1 MISTTHHAESSAP
14 TLYVALELS
23 TKEWWLTMSVGPQ
36 AKARRRRIAVG
47 DQAALVQA
55 IAAGKAAFAIAADA
69 PVRSCYEAG
78 RDGFWPHRLLTAH
91 GIVNLVVD
99 SSSIEVSRRAK
110 QAKTDRLDGGKL
122 LRLLMRHWGG
132 ERDMWQVV
140 RVPPP
145 EIEDRRQANRT
156 RTTLQIERTRY
167 RNRIHALLMLHGV
180 RLPIDRTLP
189 ERLPQA
195 RDWAGHQ
202 LPPGVQAR
210 IGAMW
215 TLLAA
220 VEAVRAQARR
230 AEARVITMAPADA
243 CARRLTQLRG
253 IAARSATVLADE
265 LFTRDL
271 RNRRE
276 VGGLTGLVSAPHQSG
291 GRHVDQGLTRGG
303 LPRVRHIAGQLA
315 WAWLRHQPTSALAR
329 WYRER
334 FSGRGVVAQRIGI
347 VALARRL
354 VIALWRYVTVGIV
367 PDGALLKAA

>member
-1 MISTTHHAESSAP
+1 MSIS
-14 TLYVALELS
+14 
-23 TKEWWLTMSVGPQ
+23 PQ
-36 AKARRRRIAVG
+36 VRARRRRIAVG
-47 DQAALVQA
+47 DRAALAQA
-55 IAAGKAAFAIAADA
+55 IAAGKAAFQVPEHA
-69 PVRSCYEAG
+69 PVRTCYEAG
-78 RDGFWPHRLLTAH
+78 RDGFWPHRLLTTC

-99 SSSIEVSRRAK
+99 SSSIEITRRAK

-140 RVPPP
+140 RVPRP
-145 EIEDRRQANRT
+145 EIEDERHASRT

-167 RNRIHALLMLHGV
+167 RNRIHALLMLHGA
-180 RLPIDRTLP
+180 RLPIDRALP
-189 ERLPQA
+189 ERLPHA
-195 RDWAGHQ
+195 RDWAGHP
-202 LPPGVQAR
+202 LPAGVQTR
-210 IGAMW
+210 ILAMW

-220 VEAVRAQARR
+220 VEAARAQARR
-230 AEARVITMAPADA
+230 AETQAIKTATGT
-243 CARRLTQLRG
+243 CARGLTQLRG
-253 IAARSATVLADE
+253 VGARSATVLAAE

-291 GRHVDQGLTRGG
+291 QRRVDQGLTRGG

-315 WAWLRHQPTSALAR
+315 WAWLRYQPASALAR

-334 FSGRGVVAQRIGI
+334 FGGRGVIAQRIGI

>member
-23 TKEWWLTMSVGPQ
+23 KKEWWLTMSVGPQ
-36 AKARRRRIAVG
+36 AQARRRRITVG

-55 IAAGKAAFAIAADA
+55 IAAGKAAFQIGADG

-140 RVPPP
+140 RVPKP
-145 EIEDRRQANRT
+145 EIEDERHASRT

-167 RNRIHALLMLHGV
+167 RNRIHALLMLHGA
-180 RLPIDRTLP
+180 RLPIDRALP
-189 ERLPQA
+189 ERLPHA
-195 RDWAGHQ
+195 RDWAGHP
-202 LPPGVQAR
+202 LPVGVQTR
-210 IGAMW
+210 ILAMW

-220 VEAVRAQARR
+220 VETARVQARR
-230 AEARVITMAPADA
+230 AEAHAITTAAA
-243 CARRLTQLRG
+243 GTCARGLTQLRG
-253 IAARSATVLADE
+253 IGARSASVLAAE

-291 GRHVDQGLTRGG
+291 QRRIDQGLTRGG

-315 WAWLRHQPTSALAR
+315 WAWLRYQPTSALAR
-329 WYRER
+329 WYRDR
-334 FSGRGVVAQRIGI
+334 FSGRGGIAQRIGI

-354 VIALWRYVTVGIV
+354 VIARWRYVTGGIV
-367 PDGALLKAA
+367 PEGALLKAA